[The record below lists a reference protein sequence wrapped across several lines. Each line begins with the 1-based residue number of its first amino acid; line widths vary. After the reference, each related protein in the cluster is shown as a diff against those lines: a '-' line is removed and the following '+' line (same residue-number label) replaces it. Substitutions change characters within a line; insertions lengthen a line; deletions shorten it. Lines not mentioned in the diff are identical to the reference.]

1 MDGDSAEQELAHR
14 RCSPTLGTIVFAASP
29 ELVDLLASAGLDVI
43 CIDMMIS
50 PTTWADA
57 ANMIRAARQF
67 GARTWIRVQGYP
79 WNGGEPNTRTVSDVM
94 RALSIGADAVTIS
107 VDSRA
112 EVEAILH
119 PLEDHHRR
127 IWLFDGRPR
136 NAEGRGAI
144 YPLIESE
151 GALAHLESIF
161 EVPDLDGVYLGL
173 SDISRILGCP
183 GDTDNASVR
192 RMVSD
197 AVALGRRHGVK
208 VMAGIGYHT
217 DMNSI
222 CDSAEWM
229 WNCGVKEI
237 WLPYPTFVLNRFYGE
252 AVHAVKGRLGAVDP

>member
-1 MDGDSAEQELAHR
+1 MTDEGAGPQQAR
-14 RCSPTLGTIVFAASP
+14 RERFEPALGTIVFAASP
-29 ELVDLLASAGLDVI
+29 ELVDLLASAGLDVV

-57 ANMIRAARQF
+57 TNMIRAARQF

-79 WNGGEPNTRTVSDVM
+79 WDGGAPSTRTVSDVM

-119 PLEDHHRR
+119 PLADHHRR
-127 IWLFDGRPR
+127 IWLFDGRPKR
-136 NAEGRGAI
+136 AEESGAV

-151 GALAHLESIF
+151 GALEHLESIF
-161 EVPDLDGVYLGL
+161 QVPDLDGVYLGL

-192 RMVSD
+192 RVVSD
-197 AVALGRRHGVK
+197 AVDLGRRHGVR

-217 DMNSI
+217 DMDSI

-229 WNCGVKEI
+229 WRCGVAEI
-237 WLPYPTFVLNRFYGE
+237 WLPYPTFVLSRFYRE
-252 AVHAVKGRLGAVDP
+252 AVGAVRSRLATG